1 MSYLRMQNFKAY
13 SVLLATLLGTTNVAV
28 AAISTVPTPCDK
40 ELSVSDASGILKGT
54 PAINRYSMGAS
65 APGEGCEL
73 GVGDGNP
80 GIAMIDIAVKGH
92 AANYISLMRQTSAKP
107 PRQLKGVGDE
117 AFDRGSSDS
126 NIPDATE
133 IEVYARK
140 GDWIC
145 IASLHRTNGAPG
157 EKLLVTTEAAAIADR
172 LGDLCQKIFVAR
184 RY

>member
-92 AANYISLMRQTSAKP
+92 AANYISLMGQTSSQTTTAT
-107 PRQLKGVGDE
+107 QG
-117 AFDRGSSDS
+117 RG
-126 NIPDATE
+126 
-133 IEVYARK
+133 
-140 GDWIC
+140 
-145 IASLHRTNGAPG
+145 
-157 EKLLVTTEAAAIADR
+157 
-172 LGDLCQKIFVAR
+172 R
-184 RY
+184 RGIRRGKF